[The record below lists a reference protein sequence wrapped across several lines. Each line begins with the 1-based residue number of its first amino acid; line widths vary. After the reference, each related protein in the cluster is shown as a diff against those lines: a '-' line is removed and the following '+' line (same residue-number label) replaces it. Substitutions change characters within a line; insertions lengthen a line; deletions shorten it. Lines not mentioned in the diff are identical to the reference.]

1 MVVRFALSPRMP
13 ELHRLTSREPLWTF
27 AVLWPLVF
35 LAPLLPGLP
44 KGSISSFPWRQ
55 ELVIGLLLVITLAL
69 VLKQATTSSNW
80 SLRFQRSA
88 LSIYLP
94 LASFVVWSATS
105 LLWAHG
111 WFHSAHYILS
121 WTAYVMCFILMR
133 QITVRPRLLRLSLAS
148 LAVVV
153 SIIGIVSAI
162 EFWSTKAAVYQYGLL
177 LRRSTGLGE
186 PFAVSVPIFTILAI
200 SLHKWRAALLC
211 GLAALLAWLTTL
223 QSLERAPI
231 VGLTAG
237 LILLVA
243 GMIARKAW
251 RPRPVRALLFL
262 AALVATTVAQS
273 FTTSSSI
280 SRFQELKGADAS
292 TQVRLLVWGIG
303 LEMFREHPLRGVG
316 ANNYELAY
324 PAARAQFSAR
334 HPDSSLVGSQ
344 EDLIAQ
350 RAHNEYIQILAELG
364 LIGFAFFVL
373 FCAALIWLALKA
385 LRSAH
390 NPLALG
396 AVCSLTTFAI
406 SSGASSV
413 SFRWLGSGLL
423 FFFASAITFR
433 FASVPAE
440 QAKSWTVFPA
450 LGRSITAS
458 GLVLAT
464 VILCLAGALGINSA
478 LRGMAVAKGAGALLP
493 ESRSESDSAEKLFRA
508 ALRWNPYDGPT
519 HFDFGVWLY
528 GKRRYLESLKHL
540 RLATQ
545 RGFNSSTCYAFQA
558 GAEAAAG
565 EAIAAEQ
572 TLARAVAVYP
582 RSVFLRVRHAIALAE
597 AGNSEEASKA
607 YEAALA
613 LDAPAARGWR
623 QLMCFGPDAAYAA
636 ANEDT
641 RISPPKDLRPAS
653 WAYPAIAEH
662 ATRPP
667 IAYPA
672 EVESPYAN

>member
-1 MVVRFALSPRMP
+1 
-13 ELHRLTSREPLWTF
+13 
-27 AVLWPLVF
+27 
-35 LAPLLPGLP
+35 LP

-55 ELVIGLLLVITLAL
+55 ELVIALLLVITLAL
-69 VLKQATTSSNW
+69 ILKQAATSSNW
-80 SLRFQRSA
+80 SIRFQRTE
-88 LSIYLP
+88 LSIHLL
-94 LASFVVWSATS
+94 LASFVVWGAASV
-105 LLWAHG
+105 LWAQG

-121 WTAYVMCFILMR
+121 WITYVMCFILMR
-133 QITVRPRLLRLSLAS
+133 QITVKPRLLRLSLAA

-153 SIIGIVSAI
+153 SIIGIASAI
-162 EFWSTKAAVYQYGLL
+162 EFWSTEPAVYQYGLL

-186 PFAVSVPIFTILAI
+186 PFAVCVPIFAILAI
-200 SLHKWRAALLC
+200 CLHKWRAAVLC
-211 GLAALLAWLTTL
+211 GLAAVLAWLTTL

-237 LILLVA
+237 LILLGA
-243 GMIARKAW
+243 GMIAKKAW
-251 RPRPVRALLFL
+251 RPRPVRAMLLL
-262 AALVATTVAQS
+262 AVLVATTVAQS
-273 FTTSSSI
+273 HTTSSSFT
-280 SRFQELKGADAS
+280 RFQEFKGKDAS
-292 TQVRLLVWGIG
+292 TQVRLLVWAIG

-324 PAARAQFSAR
+324 PEARAQFSAR
-334 HPDSSLVGSQ
+334 HPDSPLVSSQ
-344 EDLIAQ
+344 EEFMAQ

-364 LIGFAFFVL
+364 LAGFVIFVL
-373 FCAALIWLALKA
+373 FCAGLICLALKA
-385 LRSAH
+385 IRSAR

-423 FFFASAITFR
+423 FFFASAITLR
-433 FASVPAE
+433 FASSRIQE
-440 QAKSWTVFPA
+440 TKSCTRFPA
-450 LGRSITAS
+450 LGRYVKAS
-458 GLVLAT
+458 GLVLSL
-464 VILCLAGALGINSA
+464 VLLGGAGALGINSA
-478 LRGMAVAKGAGALLP
+478 FRGMAVAKGATGLP
-493 ESRSESDSAEKLFRA
+493 PGSSSDSDPAESLFRA
-508 ALRWNPYDGPT
+508 AIRWNPYDGPT

-528 GKRRYLESLKHL
+528 GKRRYLESLQHL

-565 EAIAAEQ
+565 EGIAAEQ

-597 AGNSEEASKA
+597 AGRSEEATKA
-607 YEAALA
+607 YETALA

-623 QLMCFGPDAAYAA
+623 QLMCFGPDSAYAA

-662 ATRPP
+662 AARPP